1 MSGMDENLS
10 FEAALGLLEDVVRAL
25 EAGELALDDAIE
37 RFQTG
42 MRLVRLCREKLH
54 AAEQKVELVMATET
68 SVEAR
73 PFEVKE

>member
-1 MSGMDENLS
+1 MTDENLS
-10 FEAALGLLEDVVRAL
+10 FEAALGLLEDVVHAL

-42 MRLVRLCREKLH
+42 MQLVRLCREKLQS
-54 AAEQKVELVMATET
+54 AEQKVELVMSTET
-68 SVEAR
+68 GVETR

>member
-1 MSGMDENLS
+1 MTVIDDLS

-25 EAGELALDDAIE
+25 EAGDLALDDAIE

-42 MRLVRLCREKLH
+42 MQLVRMCREKLH
-54 AAEQKVELVMATET
+54 FAEQKVEMVMATENGIET
-68 SVEAR
+68 R